1 MTEAEIIEAIRAAM
15 ASGPSSEDGAF
26 TVTELHLATGWHRDR
41 IRTVVRSLIS
51 DGRVVA
57 TYCYRMDMSGRKSYI
72 PAYRFVG

>member
-15 ASGPSSEDGAF
+15 ASGPSREDGAF
-26 TVTELHLATGWHRDR
+26 TITELHLATGWHRDR

-57 TYCYRMDMSGRKSYI
+57 THCHRLDMAGRQASV
-72 PAYRFVG
+72 PAYRFTA